1 MPEPIIQFPALPEAK
16 ASGLVERT
24 MADLRQMIA
33 QNGWAEGHVL
43 PSETAL
49 ATELGVSRTVAREAL
64 RGLSALGI
72 CDIGNGRRA
81 RVAAPGAQV
90 MSLILDHTVGIHHL
104 SIQQVLDTRRT
115 LELRSAHLAALR
127 RSNAQAAALKLV
139 VKEMFAALD
148 RDTGEAIKIAATGD
162 PKSNVMGDAN
172 TLMEL
177 DIRFHGIIADASGNP
192 LNSLL
197 IDSFRVITK
206 RTWMIGWR
214 ARETDENRRGNIRCH
229 DRIAQAIIAQDAPA
243 AEAAMREH
251 FDSASSI
258 LLRAGIT

>member
-1 MPEPIIQFPALPEAK
+1 MSEPIIQYPVLTEAK
-16 ASGLVERT
+16 ATGLVERT
-24 MADLRQMIA
+24 MVDLRQMIA

-127 RSNAQAAALKLV
+127 RSTAQAAALKLIV
-139 VKEMFAALD
+139 REMFAELE
-148 RDTGEAIKIAATGD
+148 T
-162 PKSNVMGDAN
+162 DAPTSAQ

-197 IDSFRVITK
+197 IDSFRVITR

-214 ARETDENRRGNIRCH
+214 ARASAENRAENIRCH
-229 DRIAQAIIAQDAPA
+229 ERIAKAIIAQDASA
-243 AEAAMREH
+243 AETAMAEH
-251 FDSASSI
+251 FTSAATV
-258 LLRAGIT
+258 LLTSGIT